1 MSNITVVF
9 RRVEINV
16 LLFLT
21 LKHAIQYITIESYSF
36 SRSLLRDA
44 FCYIPIRKSQCNAS
58 RQALKVLFKLGNICR
73 KDDHVQGNPAPK
85 LNPSPGPIPN
95 LKYSQSLFEY
105 I

>member
-58 RQALKVLFKLGNICR
+58 IDKLLKFCLNWATYVEKTTTFKVTQLQN
-73 KDDHVQGNPAPK
+73 
-85 LNPSPGPIPN
+85 
-95 LKYSQSLFEY
+95 
-105 I
+105 